1 VGNVVYLQKN
11 IARMNTITVVPRS
24 NTVLPFLEE
33 LLSNPAW
40 VKKVVVNEVVEDIPN
55 KDTQKAIK
63 EAREGKG
70 IRCKDVN
77 DFFTQL
83 KS

>member
-1 VGNVVYLQKN
+1 
-11 IARMNTITVVPRS
+11 MTTITVIPKS
-24 NTVLPFLEE
+24 KAVLPFLEE

-40 VKKVVVNEVVEDIPN
+40 VEKMVVNEAVEEIPN
-55 KDTQKAIK
+55 KTTQKAIK

-70 IRCKDVN
+70 IRCKNVS